1 MPEMKLSSPWI
12 TYVHEIQKMFERDS
26 EVRVMYDDENKE
38 VKLFVDSIQ
47 KAEALEKILRH
58 ERTFGNVVLKITV
71 VPSNKEKDILD
82 VFNDAFFGNTALLY
96 TVPLKSPLG
105 IHRFVVFDG
114 KVVQFYN
121 DQLDDPNGNKSTL
134 YQEIA
139 KDIFD
144 DKFAVN
150 FCTEVVDKNASNK
163 PLGEWP

>member
-1 MPEMKLSSPWI
+1 MSEMKLSSPWI

-26 EVRVMYDDENKE
+26 EVRVMYDDESKE
-38 VKLFVDSIQ
+38 VKLFVDSAQ

-58 ERTFGNVVLKITV
+58 EKTFGNVVLKIAV

-82 VFNDAFFGNTALLY
+82 VFNDAFFGNAALSY
-96 TVPLKSPLG
+96 TIPIESPLG

-121 DQLDDPNGNKSTL
+121 DQLDDLNGNKSTL

-139 KDIFD
+139 KDIFE
-144 DKFAVN
+144 DKLAVN
-150 FCTEVVDKNASNK
+150 FCTEVVDKTASNK
-163 PLGEWP
+163 RLGEWP